1 MVGLAVFL
9 RQGSLKAGAD
19 QTSLPIRLLMGF
31 SGLSLLLQAIFQF
44 PLIPGNTDLS
54 SWQRVI
60 GFHKTDERADDLV
73 IAAFAFL
80 LSMAILRVVRSH
92 TYVAYTVKLLDYET
106 TVLARE
112 RRRVTAQLARQELI
126 AHQGEMEAEKARCR
140 EQKTK
145 LLRKLSGENE
155 MKDKRVSR
163 TEPDATVPPR
173 DHPSTSVSS
182 KQEEQSILT
191 KEILTTAPEGDSPM
205 SKRLLH
211 WLIDNSD
218 PVLAIGAG
226 AQPDG
231 LHMPTHSSR
240 LHKEVRLLSKFKAAV
255 KLVGQAVKAT
265 GPHAKPSIVAAPAA
279 STSLLIFRAAIA
291 ATFNR
296 SLEIC
301 CLSLSLNFIMH
312 VDIVSSLFPLSLF
325 GICLLNE
332 RLIGVK
338 YWKAAI
344 VAITVRLVV
353 VKFLNAWDTED
364 LQVVLPEYFSFFLNV
379 DPTGQIWD
387 LVALTGLIMHRHHLR
402 LRGDWQDDG
411 NLCDFFKM
419 ESSAMELFRN
429 SRRPSSFGPGEF
441 HHRNKIGHDYYP
453 WIILTQVICIALSPF
468 LYSIITGDEVTS
480 ISQQVNT
487 NAVSWLLVFLFF
499 MQFCSFLIEF
509 GIYLTKSIFAKAIL
523 QWLNLSIYVSLY
535 MYWSTQAQVQQSP
548 VLQLFF
554 FTMCIGF
561 YVSAAQINEGYPDYR
576 PENRPEPKFPTS
588 SLRSSYRALP
598 FLIELQYLVEWF
610 CTPTTLSLYN
620 YIRVEQLYNL
630 MYMGKVSLTAAKK
643 IEEAN
648 TVGWIPVRLEY
659 CADEIDQHCVVQ
671 DYDDADETDVVP
683 ELPKAITVKCHR
695 DVELM
700 EVEELIND
708 AIAEFFDVTVAV
720 DHISRNGARLV
731 SFVGVPDSRDETNR
745 QSVLSASI
753 VRLEPPF
760 ATKLKM
766 GGLYPPRCSLTR
778 SCHVSSFFP
787 F

>member
-1 MVGLAVFL
+1 MRFHGANCLFSLPIVRDEAVAIADQNLLLLGYLVVGLAVFL

-255 KLVGQAVKAT
+255 KLVR
-265 GPHAKPSIVAAPAA
+265 IMAPY
-279 STSLLIFRAAIA
+279 LL
-291 ATFNR
+291 TTDK
-296 SLEIC
+296 
-301 CLSLSLNFIMH
+301 H
-312 VDIVSSLFPLSLF
+312 IVSRPKAERS
-325 GICLLNE
+325 NE
-332 RLIGVK
+332 RL
-338 YWKAAI
+338 
-344 VAITVRLVV
+344 
-353 VKFLNAWDTED
+353 
-364 LQVVLPEYFSFFLNV
+364 
-379 DPTGQIWD
+379 
-387 LVALTGLIMHRHHLR
+387 
-402 LRGDWQDDG
+402 G
-411 NLCDFFKM
+411 NLVL
-419 ESSAMELFRN
+419 A
-429 SRRPSSFGPGEF
+429 
-441 HHRNKIGHDYYP
+441 YP
-453 WIILTQVICIALSPF
+453 V
-468 LYSIITGDEVTS
+468 EVFAGT
-480 ISQQVNT
+480 VHKT
-487 NAVSWLLVFLFF
+487 LL
-499 MQFCSFLIEF
+499 
-509 GIYLTKSIFAKAIL
+509 
-523 QWLNLSIYVSLY
+523 
-535 MYWSTQAQVQQSP
+535 
-548 VLQLFF
+548 
-554 FTMCIGF
+554 
-561 YVSAAQINEGYPDYR
+561 
-576 PENRPEPKFPTS
+576 
-588 SLRSSYRALP
+588 
-598 FLIELQYLVEWF
+598 
-610 CTPTTLSLYN
+610 
-620 YIRVEQLYNL
+620 
-630 MYMGKVSLTAAKK
+630 
-643 IEEAN
+643 
-648 TVGWIPVRLEY
+648 
-659 CADEIDQHCVVQ
+659 
-671 DYDDADETDVVP
+671 
-683 ELPKAITVKCHR
+683 
-695 DVELM
+695 
-700 EVEELIND
+700 
-708 AIAEFFDVTVAV
+708 
-720 DHISRNGARLV
+720 
-731 SFVGVPDSRDETNR
+731 
-745 QSVLSASI
+745 
-753 VRLEPPF
+753 
-760 ATKLKM
+760 
-766 GGLYPPRCSLTR
+766 
-778 SCHVSSFFP
+778 
-787 F
+787 